1 MALNVDWSSFDPK
14 VCLVH
19 DWDDGH
25 IPETF
30 RTAGDTSSGPKERR
44 ARYPDDNENE
54 EGSDEAISCNRTSGM
69 SYARSDS
76 TARTLLVWRPNTWHS
91 SLVTAT
97 VQVVDDALPASL
109 VHEIYRFTINHNE
122 SSWGSYVPVNDI
134 LSKLWSS
141 DDRSDSKGG
150 CGGDLSIETLA
161 AQACCGYLRHALRKR
176 GGLLRELLIREL
188 NEAEPHEFDQDD
200 ERMILS
206 ALTRSLHGVGVW
218 ALSST
223 AKSSVTYHVDYA
235 EQVRYRHNVV
245 VLPHLAGTLHCSPV
259 ERMYGGDLHVYESF
273 QHYERHGYKACK
285 ENLPETSDDSSLL
298 HNISYRFNRL
308 VVMAGHLPHSSAEVR
323 EIDPPECR
331 RVIVGFNLFGHDI
344 GSIVQNAPEHS
355 ATWKRQVKMM
365 RLQHSQEHRR
375 IPLSISSIPQLS
387 PGIRKLLV
395 LAKRRKIQD
404 EWRREFLSNQ
414 LHEALN
420 ASRDSTT
427 VPLTEMELIQRI
439 LSRCT
444 SSSSSS
450 TTTPSWPTEWD
461 VQLFLREHCLP

>member
-1 MALNVDWSSFDPK
+1 MKQWNTASMALNVDWSSFDPK

-30 RTAGDTSSGPKERR
+30 RTGDTLGPN
-44 ARYPDDNENE
+44 AGHASYLDDIENE
-54 EGSDEAISCNRTSGM
+54 EGSDEAISCNKTDRVSC
-69 SYARSDS
+69 ARSNS

-91 SLVTAT
+91 SLVKAA

-109 VHEIYRFTINHNE
+109 VHEIYRFTINQNE
-122 SSWGSYVPVNDI
+122 SSWGTYVPVNDI

-141 DDRSDSKGG
+141 DDRSDPKGG
-150 CGGDLSIETLA
+150 SIDTLA
-161 AQACCGYLRHALRKR
+161 AQACCGYLSHALRKS

-188 NEAEPHEFDQDD
+188 YEAEPHEFDQDD

-235 EQVRYRHNVV
+235 EQVRYCHNVV

-285 ENLPETSDDSSLL
+285 EDLPEASNDSSLL
-298 HNISYRFNRL
+298 HSILYRFNRL

-323 EIDPPECR
+323 EIYPPDCR

-355 ATWKRQVKMM
+355 TTWKRQVKMM
-365 RLQHSQEHRR
+365 RLQQSQEHRR

-387 PGIRKLLV
+387 PGIRKLFV
-395 LAKRRKIQD
+395 LAKRCKIKD

-427 VPLTEMELIQRI
+427 VPLTEMELVQRI

-444 SSSSSS
+444 SSS
-450 TTTPSWPTEWD
+450 TTTPSWPTERD
-461 VQLFLREHCLP
+461 VQLFLREHWLP